1 MWIEA
6 CIRVVWLS
14 YSLGHV
20 DHSLT
25 LTMDFPT
32 CGSTATDLRMV
43 LFTQYKTIRGLQ
55 LSAMSLSRSVSCQDV
70 CLAVTS
76 RAPIQW
82 FQINPNCTRKKHIRT
97 TTPFWTSKKLI
108 LIIVTE
114 NVQNFECIYLLW
126 KMSFTLLFQILK
138 LSFGYTCALL
148 FPTVLNSGIFL
159 SCVEFR
165 IIFEVQLC
173 KKN

>member
-1 MWIEA
+1 MEA
-6 CIRVVWLS
+6 LLQIYSWFFSHSIKLYVAYS
-14 YSLGHV
+14 YQQH
-20 DHSLT
+20 H
-25 LTMDFPT
+25 
-32 CGSTATDLRMV
+32 
-43 LFTQYKTIRGLQ
+43 
-55 LSAMSLSRSVSCQDV
+55 
-70 CLAVTS
+70 CLAALPAKISVFNSHVEGSHSVISNTPS
-76 RAPIQW
+76 LH
-82 FQINPNCTRKKHIRT
+82 TKKTHIRT

-138 LSFGYTCALL
+138 LPFAYTCASL
-148 FPTVLNSGIFL
+148 FPTVLKSGLFL

-173 KKN
+173 KKNYACCL